1 MTFLHN
7 TFNVHFVSWS
17 RGCLP
22 SRRSLNS
29 WMRCLSWRMTHLLPK
44 MCYLWHILW
53 SCLGPSSPRAPHLL
67 KCVSTLLQLR
77 YHEWDVAFEE
87 EVPLSEGFPPV
98 IAPVLCSLQLQLFHP
113 LLLSSLS
120 SQKGRELREKVR
132 GEECLASQMFV
143 LLSSL
148 QGYAL
153 LSLLQQPTIAQSI
166 REALPSLYLERR
178 DEYSCPVY
186 CS

>member
-1 MTFLHN
+1 MPPQPPLSELMDLVFILEDDASASQDVLPLT
-7 TFNVHFVSWS
+7 HFVE
-17 RGCLP
+17 
-22 SRRSLNS
+22 
-29 WMRCLSWRMTHLLPK
+29 LSGDVL
-44 MCYLWHILW
+44 
-53 SCLGPSSPRAPHLL
+53 PHLL

-87 EVPLSEGFPPV
+87 EFPLSEGF
-98 IAPVLCSLQLQLFHP
+98 QLQLFHP

-132 GEECLASQMFV
+132 GEECLASQMFI

-148 QGYAL
+148 QGYA
-153 LSLLQQPTIAQSI
+153 LLQQPTIAQSI
-166 REALPSLYLERR
+166 REALLSLYLERR
-178 DEYSCPVY
+178 DECSCPVY